1 MKGEAPLRG
10 HIGIMTEK
18 RHHSGKA
25 LLMGVLLILA
35 AAVWGVIRLNTV
47 NNGGIDG
54 STNEQRLAYINSYG
68 WDVGIT
74 HTDVREVRV
83 PLEFDEVYEK
93 YNEIQREQGFDLR
106 KYRACTVKKYT
117 YAIENASSDS
127 VPICANLLVYE
138 GKIIAADISSSEADG
153 VVTVLAK

>member
-1 MKGEAPLRG
+1 
-10 HIGIMTEK
+10 MTEK

-25 LLMGVLLILA
+25 LLMGVLLLLV

-47 NNGGIDG
+47 NSGGIEG
-54 STNEQRLAYINSYG
+54 ATNEQRLAYINSYG
-68 WDVGIT
+68 WEVGIT

-93 YNEIQREQGFDLR
+93 YNDIQREQGFDLR

-117 YAIENASSDS
+117 YAIENPSSDS
-127 VPICANLLVYE
+127 VPLCANLLVYE
-138 GKIIAADISSSEADG
+138 GRIIAADISSAEAEG

>member
-1 MKGEAPLRG
+1 
-10 HIGIMTEK
+10 
-18 RHHSGKA
+18 
-25 LLMGVLLILA
+25 MGVLLILA

-54 STNEQRLAYINSYG
+54 STNEQRLAYINSFG
-68 WDVGIT
+68 WEAGIT

-83 PLEFDEVYEK
+83 PLEFDEAYEK
-93 YNEIQREQGFDLR
+93 YNDIQREQGFDLR

-117 YAIENASSDS
+117 YAIENASDS

-138 GKIIAADISSSEADG
+138 GKIIAADISSAEAEG
-153 VVTVLAK
+153 MVTVLAK

>member
-1 MKGEAPLRG
+1 
-10 HIGIMTEK
+10 MTEK

-25 LLMGVLLILA
+25 LLMGVLLLLA

-93 YNEIQREQGFDLR
+93 YNDIQREQGFDL
-106 KYRACTVKKYT
+106 KKYT

-138 GKIIAADISSSEADG
+138 GKIIAADISSAEAEG
-153 VVTVLAK
+153 IVTVLAK